1 MVEMHTSA
9 VDFVNAVAKSPT
21 INMLSAFDENDI
33 KKLVDVTIDI
43 HDTRDAVKLKIHLE
57 TLERMVNN
65 DDKLAL
71 IMC

>member
-1 MVEMHTSA
+1 MVEMHKSA
-9 VDFVNAVAKSPT
+9 VDFVNAVARSPT

-43 HDTRDAVKLKIHLE
+43 QGTGDALKLKIHLE
-57 TLERMVNN
+57 TLERMVND